1 MSKQQSAPKQQL
13 AKAFFRHLSL
23 TLPLCWFIAFS
34 THAVDVAET
43 VNPTTRALDLS
54 QDLPAGELQS
64 RLQSCASGPFY
75 ATDFSIAHRGAPLGF
90 PEHSREGY
98 IAAANQGAGV
108 IECDVTFTKD
118 LELVCRH
125 SQCDLATSTNILQ
138 TDLAASCRTPFT
150 PAGKGSP
157 ASAKCCTSDI
167 TLKEFK
173 TLCARPD
180 RRNKQANSIDE
191 YLMPLQ
197 SPVVDSPLSCGTV
210 VSHKESIVLINQLGR
225 KFTPELKRPEVAMP
239 FVPGFDQH
247 AYADKMLAEYT
258 DLGIDPM
265 RVFPQSFN
273 LRDVQYWLKAHPEFA
288 KQAVWLDPR
297 GKQKNFKTN
306 LEEMQAI
313 KAQGINIISPPIP
326 MLIQLNDAGA
336 LEPSDYAKFARQAG
350 LEIITWTM
358 ESGNPVDPKN
368 WLYGNIAA
376 IMDKP
381 GRMLEVLDVLAQQ
394 VGVRGIFS
402 DWPGTITYYNNCTN
416 DLSSPFNK

>member
-1 MSKQQSAPKQQL
+1 MIVSHSA
-13 AKAFFRHLSL
+13 
-23 TLPLCWFIAFS
+23 
-34 THAVDVAET
+34 HAGT
-43 VNPTTRALDLS
+43 INPTTRALDLS
-54 QDLPAGELQS
+54 QDLPKGELQS
-64 RLQSCASGPFY
+64 RMQSCASGPFY
-75 ATDFSIAHRGAPLGF
+75 ATDFSIAHRGAPLGY
-90 PEHSREGY
+90 PEHSHEGY

-138 TDLAASCRTPFT
+138 TDLAATCRTPFT
-150 PAGKGSP
+150 PASKGSP

-180 RRNKQANSIDE
+180 KRNKQASSVDE
-191 YLMPLQ
+191 YLTPLQ
-197 SPVVDSPLSCGTV
+197 SPVIDSPLSCGTV

-225 KFTPELKRPEVAMP
+225 KFTPELKRAEVAMP
-239 FVPGFDQH
+239 FAPEFDQR

-258 DLGIDPM
+258 ELGIDPS
-265 RVFPQSFN
+265 RVFPQSFDI
-273 LRDVQYWLKAHPEFA
+273 RDVQYWLKAHPKFA
-288 KQAVWLDPR
+288 AQAVWLDPR
-297 GKQKNFKTN
+297 GKQKNFTTS
-306 LEEMQAI
+306 LREMQAI

-326 MLIQLNDAGA
+326 MLIQLNDAGV
-336 LEPSDYAKFARQAG
+336 LEPSDYARYAKQAG
-350 LEIITWTM
+350 LDIITWTM

-368 WLYGNIAA
+368 WLYANIAP

-402 DWPGTITYYNNCTN
+402 DWPGTITYYANCLNTQKN
-416 DLSSPFNK
+416 D